1 VVVVFALLAALPN
14 EVSAT
19 TQHIASTADR
29 THASGWR
36 LIVSLVRSP
45 LWLFGA
51 AAQVGAFV
59 FQAVALHNGAVSV
72 VQPLL
77 VTELVLVLGLRRV
90 WLRQR
95 ITLAAWV
102 GAVLASAGLAVFLVA
117 GEPEVADRFR
127 LATTGSPRSRPPS
140 PRPSC
145 WRPRADADPRPG
157 RRAALY
163 AAAAGITWALE
174 AAFIKATT
182 DVLTQFGLAGMFLR
196 WPVYAMAV
204 GGAVGVLL
212 DQQAL
217 HVGPLRVSQPIMVI
231 TGPLVSIAP
240 SV

>member
-1 VVVVFALLAALPN
+1 MVFALLAALSN

-19 TQHIASTADR
+19 TQHIAGTADR

-95 ITLAAWV
+95 ITPIAWV

-145 WRPRADADPRPG
+145 WRPRADADPGRAAGPRSTPRRPG
-157 RRAALY
+157 SP
-163 AAAAGITWALE
+163 
-174 AAFIKATT
+174 
-182 DVLTQFGLAGMFLR
+182 GL
-196 WPVYAMAV
+196 
-204 GGAVGVLL
+204 
-212 DQQAL
+212 
-217 HVGPLRVSQPIMVI
+217 
-231 TGPLVSIAP
+231 
-240 SV
+240 